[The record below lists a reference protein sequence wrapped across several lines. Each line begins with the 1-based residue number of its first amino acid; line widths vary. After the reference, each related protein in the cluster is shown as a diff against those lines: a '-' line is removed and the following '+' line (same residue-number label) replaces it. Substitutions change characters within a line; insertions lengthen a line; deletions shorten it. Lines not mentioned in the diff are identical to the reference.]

1 MNKNGKNHLKAGVP
15 FSLSAAGL
23 LAGFFSILKSAEG
36 DFVSAARLIML
47 AMVLDGLDG
56 NIARWL
62 KATSLFGAE
71 FDTFVDITCFGVAP
85 AVLAYEAVFRHFGPW
100 GIILPSLLVI
110 MGAARLARFR
120 IVNPDRGQD
129 GYVGLPIT
137 IAAGWITLFI
147 FVESSDV
154 LIETGFSLTHGPWS
168 LFVWGISLV
177 MLLLEIS
184 TIRYPKLTKDPVF
197 FFPAVLLVA
206 MIFAWPPVAVAT
218 SLLICLS
225 GLVFVTVG
233 PLAFSPDS
241 VAGKGDKSEEL
252 VVFRSSGE
260 R

>member
-1 MNKNGKNHLKAGVP
+1 MTSKSHLKAGVP

-47 AMVLDGLDG
+47 GMVLDGLDG
-56 NIARWL
+56 NIARWMR
-62 KATSLFGAE
+62 ATSLFGAE

-85 AVLAYEAVFRHFGPW
+85 AVLAYEAVFQPLGPW
-100 GIILPSLLVI
+100 GVVVPSLVVI
-110 MGAARLARFR
+110 MAAARLARFR

-129 GYVGLPIT
+129 GYVGLPVT
-137 IAAGWITLFI
+137 IAAGWIALFV

-154 LIETGFSLTHGPWS
+154 LIETGFSLSHGPWS
-168 LFVWGISLV
+168 LFVWGVLLV

-184 TIRYPKLTKDPVF
+184 TIRYPKLTKDPAF
-197 FFPAVLLVA
+197 FLPAALMVA
-206 MIFAWPPVAVAT
+206 MIFTWPPVAVAT

-225 GLVFVTVG
+225 GLVFITVG
-233 PLAFSPDS
+233 PFVFSPES
-241 VAGKGDKSEEL
+241 VAAKEKSEEL